1 MNKFWKKIFNFE
13 NVFLSAV
20 TLLIVQGILR
30 LTMGLSFLN
39 PMGSS
44 MDNFSISDIFFQIEN
59 ASDVKDINPDIVLV
73 DISDV
78 YDRNELATLIN
89 QIDAAHPKTIGL
101 DIIFEGVKDDAI
113 ANKHLID
120 AISNASNIVLSCKL
134 TQYDPDDDTFYD
146 IVDNFFSDDLQDK
159 SKGYTNLTI
168 DNGTQMLRNMS
179 YVRSYM
185 GDTIASFS
193 NLIYHNSVSKKPTI
207 KDDNFIVFNNQE
219 FFTLGPKEIDTFSS
233 IIKDKI
239 VLVGAVNDEAD
250 KYFTPIGRLPGV
262 AIHAFSI
269 LSIIESERSLAI
281 PVWVNVLIAFI
292 LIYIALLV
300 VDWIDDLC
308 EKNRI
313 LKHWSNTITVLFV
326 FTFLLIVVFYDYY
339 LYSTHHIYIDLGLCL
354 LGIGLIDWIKE
365 IYSAVLNTFTI
376 IQPERSKLLTKSKF
390 YR

>member
-233 IIKDKI
+233 ILKI
-239 VLVGAVNDEAD
+239 
-250 KYFTPIGRLPGV
+250 R
-262 AIHAFSI
+262 
-269 LSIIESERSLAI
+269 
-281 PVWVNVLIAFI
+281 
-292 LIYIALLV
+292 
-300 VDWIDDLC
+300 
-308 EKNRI
+308 
-313 LKHWSNTITVLFV
+313 
-326 FTFLLIVVFYDYY
+326 
-339 LYSTHHIYIDLGLCL
+339 
-354 LGIGLIDWIKE
+354 
-365 IYSAVLNTFTI
+365 
-376 IQPERSKLLTKSKF
+376 
-390 YR
+390 